1 MLLSR
6 ESDTSSLFPAGAIA
20 FVIGALTVRPAP
32 RELEGPGGLVALEP
46 RVMQVFLVLARAG
59 TAVVCREALLASCWP
74 GVVVGD
80 DALNRAIAELR
91 KALRKAG
98 AGINVETIPK
108 TGYRL
113 SHESP
118 QPAPEPDAQTIGPEQ
133 GDPAPAFAPVA
144 DALAHSPRLPR
155 RGLLFALAAS
165 AAGLGAWATWRGAV
179 ADRDSRAEAL
189 VVQAAAVMRDD
200 RWGTID
206 PMVLL
211 REAIRLRPG
220 HAKAWGLYTLASRD
234 FARSAAER
242 PAFAAISD
250 CRAAAKRTLA
260 IDPRQVDALTA
271 LATLE
276 PFYANWLA
284 SEQRLLDLVER
295 FPDQEAP
302 MAAIAD
308 LYASTGR
315 AADNLRVRSRL
326 SEIEPTSLRYALDAL
341 AASWMAGDRIQQALR
356 WEHVLQTW
364 PADNAEIINFR
375 FEYLGFTGHPAQALD
390 LTSRGGNPGTNAPL
404 VFEAHVAAFSALAG
418 RGTVDAA
425 IDAAL
430 AAARHRQSSAM
441 QMIPLLA
448 FLGAVDQAFAVADG
462 YYLDRGPVK
471 VPHSFGKAQPSI
483 DEMRDRNTTWLFAP
497 ASRSLWPD
505 PRFRS
510 LCTEIGLV
518 DYWRSAGVRPD
529 VPGMALA
536 LTRMPGGA
544 HHDESA

>member
-6 ESDTSSLFPAGAIA
+6 ELDTSSLFPAGAIP
-20 FVIGALTVRPAP
+20 FTVGALTVRPAP
-32 RELEGPGGLVALEP
+32 RELEGPGGKVAIEP
-46 RVMQVFLVLARAG
+46 RVMQVFLVLSQAG
-59 TAVVCREALLASCWP
+59 TAVVSREALLASCWP

-80 DALNRAIAELR
+80 DSLNRAIGELR
-91 KALRKAG
+91 KALRRVG

-118 QPAPEPDAQTIGPEQ
+118 QPVVRPGHPQAMAAEQ
-133 GDPAPAFAPVA
+133 GDTAPAAA
-144 DALAHSPRLPR
+144 NALPHPARFPR
-155 RGLLFALAAS
+155 RALLFTLAAS

-179 ADRDSRAEAL
+179 GERDSRAEAL
-189 VVQAAAVMRDD
+189 VDQAAAVMRDD
-200 RWGTID
+200 RWGAID

-234 FARSAAER
+234 FARSIAEP

-250 CRAAAKRTLA
+250 CRAAARQALA
-260 IDPRQVDALTA
+260 IDPQQVDALTA

-276 PFYANWLA
+276 PFYANWLP
-284 SEQRLLDLVER
+284 SEQRLLELVRR

-302 MAAIAD
+302 MDAIAE

-315 AADNLRVRSRL
+315 TSDNLRVRSRL

-341 AASWMAGDRIQQALR
+341 AAACMASDPIQQARRLA
-356 WEHVLQTW
+356 HVLRTW
-364 PADNAEIINFR
+364 PADNAEIVNFH

-390 LTSRGGNPGTNAPL
+390 LVKRGGNPGANAPL
-404 VFEAHVAAFSALAG
+404 VFEAQVAAFSALAG
-418 RGTVDAA
+418 RGTMDAA
-425 IDAAL
+425 IEASL

-471 VPHSFGKAQPSI
+471 VPHRFGMAQPSI

-497 ASRSLWPD
+497 PSRSLWPD
-505 PRFRS
+505 PRFRA

-529 VPGMALA
+529 VPGLVLA
-536 LTRMPGGA
+536 
-544 HHDESA
+544 

>member
-1 MLLSR
+1 MLFSSEL
-6 ESDTSSLFPAGAIA
+6 DTSSLFPAGAIP
-20 FVIGALTVRPAP
+20 FTIGALTVRPAP
-32 RELEGPGGLVALEP
+32 RELEGPGGLVAIEP
-46 RVMQVFLVLARAG
+46 RVMQVFLVLSRAG
-59 TAVVCREALLASCWP
+59 TAVVSREALLASCWP
-74 GVVVGD
+74 GMVVGD
-80 DALNRAIAELR
+80 DSLNRAIAELR
-91 KALRKAG
+91 KALRRAA

-118 QPAPEPDAQTIGPEQ
+118 QPVPLAGQPETIRPQQ
-133 GDPAPAFAPVA
+133 GDPAPASAPAAVA
-144 DALAHSPRLPR
+144 NALPGSSRSR
-155 RGLLFALAAS
+155 RRALLFTLAAS
-165 AAGLGAWATWRGAV
+165 AAGLGAWATWRGA
-179 ADRDSRAEAL
+179 ASERDSRVEAL

-234 FARSAAER
+234 FARSAAEP

-250 CRAAAKRTLA
+250 CRAAAKQALA

-276 PFYANWLA
+276 PFYANWLP
-284 SEQRLLDLVER
+284 SEQRLLDLVRR

-302 MAAIAD
+302 MVAIAD
-308 LYASTGR
+308 LYVSTGR
-315 AADNLRVRSRL
+315 TADSLRVRARL

-341 AASWMAGDRIQQALR
+341 AAAWMASDRIQQAARL
-356 WEHVLQTW
+356 EHVLRTW
-364 PADNAEIINFR
+364 PADNAEIINFH

-390 LTSRGGNPGTNAPL
+390 LIGRQGNPGTNAPL

-418 RGTVDAA
+418 RGTMDAA
-425 IDAAL
+425 IEASL
-430 AAARHRQSSAM
+430 AAARYRQSSAM

-448 FLGAVDQAFAVADG
+448 FLGALDQAFAVADG
-462 YYLDRGPVK
+462 YYLARGPVK
-471 VPHSFGKAQPSI
+471 VPHRFGKARPSV
-483 DEMRDRNTTWLFAP
+483 DEMRDRDTTWLFAP
-497 ASRSLWPD
+497 GSRSLWPD
-505 PRFRS
+505 PRFRA

-529 VPGMALA
+529 VPGMAPA
-536 LTRMPGGA
+536 
-544 HHDESA
+544 